1 MPKTSIAAGN
11 KAAPAK
17 PFARLLVAD
26 DFRIENTGKL
36 IAIGLYADNVVLF
49 KVPENAP
56 PPSKEVPY
64 GIDALSLVVVIG
76 GTEGEQTVKI
86 TLGKNKPVEQVIPL
100 KRGGSA
106 NLHLPIKPFN
116 FAEFGVKQLVV
127 EFAGATF
134 KLPFEIRAEY
144 IAPVADIDSYVAS
157 ITRYFPSAKPKPE
170 VEDAKIVATKER
182 KSGTKPRARRA

>member
-1 MPKTSIAAGN
+1 MSSPVPKTSVATGDT
-11 KAAPAK
+11 AAPAK

-36 IAIGLYADNVVLF
+36 IAIGLYADNVVVL

-64 GIDALSLVVVIG
+64 GIDALSLVVVFG
-76 GTEGEQTVKI
+76 GAEGEQTVKVA
-86 TLGKNKPVEQVIPL
+86 LGKNKPLQQVISL

-106 NLHLPIKPFN
+106 NLHIPIKPFN
-116 FAEFGVKQLVV
+116 FADFGVKHLVA

-134 KLPFEIRAEY
+134 ELPFEIRAEY
-144 IAPVADIDSYVAS
+144 VAPVADIDAYIAS
-157 ITRYFPSAKPKPE
+157 MTRYFPAAKAKPE
-170 VEDAKIVATKER
+170 AEDAKIVTTKER
-182 KSGTKPRARRA
+182 RSRAKRA